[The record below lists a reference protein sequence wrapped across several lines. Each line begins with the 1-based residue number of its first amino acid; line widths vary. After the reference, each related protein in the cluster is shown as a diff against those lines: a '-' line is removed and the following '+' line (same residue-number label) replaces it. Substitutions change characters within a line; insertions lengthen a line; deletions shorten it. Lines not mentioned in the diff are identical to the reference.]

1 MFFMNLKEENK
12 YSWGD
17 ESDQLRVVVDILW
30 YLSDLMIMYKNM
42 SNPLGEVSQRS
53 DEDRNDVV
61 LIDKRIEKILN

>member
-30 YLSDLMIMYKNM
+30 YLSDLMIMYKNV
-42 SNPLGEVSQRS
+42 SNSLGEVSQRS

>member
-1 MFFMNLKEENK
+1 M
-12 YSWGD
+12 
-17 ESDQLRVVVDILW
+17 DILW